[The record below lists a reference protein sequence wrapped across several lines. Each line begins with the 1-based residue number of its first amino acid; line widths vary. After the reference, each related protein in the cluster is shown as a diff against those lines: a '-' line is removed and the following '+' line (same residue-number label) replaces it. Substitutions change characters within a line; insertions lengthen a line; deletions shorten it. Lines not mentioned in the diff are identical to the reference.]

1 MADGFDIHFDKDRAR
16 KVEEAARSAGL
27 TPEAFVPNLV
37 DQIIASDDGG
47 WEEDMARLAEYDRTG
62 IAYSIEEVFDPLRA
76 KIQSRMAERR

>member
-1 MADGFDIHFDKDRAR
+1 
-16 KVEEAARSAGL
+16 VL
-27 TPEAFVPNLV
+27 NLV

>member
-16 KVEEAARSAGL
+16 KVEEAARS
-27 TPEAFVPNLV
+27 V